1 MGSRSSVVRP
11 FYRCI
16 YYGIIIHKFLG
27 CYLFQFFSIPLTID
41 SPLRKTNANFD

>member
-27 CYLFQFFSIPLTID
+27 CYLLLVSVFQYSI
-41 SPLRKTNANFD
+41 NY